1 MSFHCG
7 EENAQGMIVP
17 IGAEAPGEKVPV
29 PRFVGS
35 EGYKLAVLSSAKG
48 GSDFLSAL
56 SAHGRCHP
64 GVNAGEQLHAAETG
78 MY

>member
-17 IGAEAPGEKVPV
+17 IGAEAPGEKVSV
-29 PRFVGS
+29 PDFVGS
-35 EGYKLAVLSSAKG
+35 EGYKLAILSSAKA

-56 SAHGRCHP
+56 PAHGRRHP
-64 GVNAGEQLHAAETG
+64 GVNAREQLHTAETG
-78 MY
+78 MD